1 MDKFKLLE
9 KKLEDIIIKLN
20 KEIEAKQKEL
30 SIKRAIYEEKD
41 KGKEEI
47 ANELQNSK
55 NDLEFLK
62 IFENK
67 NVFITA
73 IKECNK
79 SVGKNIK
86 QAEKFE
92 KFITALLLLFL
103 LVASIALPLFGVT
116 ILSVIALLE
125 TLFAC
130 LVNHE
135 VKKIRKKASIEKLE
149 SEIKKYEEFLSKR
162 EDQKNKEDEELANI
176 IFELDSLSNERD
188 EYLKKLKKVQEVRNA
203 ALEQVAKVAVLNE
216 MYDKSEIEQS
226 LNIRVREKKEKDKI

>member
-20 KEIEAKQKEL
+20 EEIEAKQKEV
-30 SIKRAIYEEKD
+30 SIKSAIYEEKD
-41 KGKEEI
+41 KEKEEI

-103 LVASIALPLFGVT
+103 LVGSIALPLFGVT

-130 LVNHE
+130 LINHE
-135 VKKIRKKASIEKLE
+135 VKKIRKKASIEELE
-149 SEIKKYEEFLSKR
+149 SEIKKYEEFLTKR
-162 EDQKNKEDEELANI
+162 EDQKNKEDEELADI
-176 IFELDSLSNERD
+176 KFEIGSLLDEKDKYVEALE
-188 EYLKKLKKVQEVRNA
+188 KVRQARIA

-226 LNIRVREKKEKDKI
+226 LNIRIREKKEKDKI